1 MVNEK
6 ILRRALQM
14 YANRIVYFE
23 NKAIRCSKDGP
34 YEQEASCFIRANAY
48 RSAYDIL
55 EAAINGNEEAL
66 DQFDYY
72 AD

>member
-1 MVNEK
+1 MINEK
-6 ILRRALQM
+6 LLYHALQM
-14 YANRIVYFE
+14 YANRIVYHE
-23 NKAIRCSKDGP
+23 NKAIRCSKDGC
-34 YEQEASCFIRANAY
+34 YELETASFIRASAY

-66 DQFDYY
+66 NQFDYY